1 MSKTIIDFAIQLKAI
16 YKTRHKYTN
25 HILLIAFMHIIQLYN
40 KLECPLLLAL
50 YKTKIE
56 NIMLA

>member
-1 MSKTIIDFAIQLKAI
+1 MSKTTIDLAMQLKAF

-25 HILLIAFMHIIQLYN
+25 YISLITLAHIIQLYN